1 MSDHLHRAKAYLPLP
16 IARALS
22 QNPSLVQKAVEGF
35 YVRDP
40 AQLRASARM
49 THFPPSSAILS
60 PVLLT
65 RAAYAQL
72 QGQVFH
78 PPRVF
83 GPEWHVRAA
92 EEGKTDEELEK
103 ERRWR
108 DIGVKIATGF
118 EIMYKEGGKAK
129 RGEMDADDAVP
140 SEDPN
145 WQTYVVKLKAAGFF
159 GQEMEGS
166 QKWNERMAKALSGWR
181 AVGSA
186 E

>member
-1 MSDHLHRAKAYLPLP
+1 MSDHLHHTKAYLPLP
-16 IARALS
+16 VARALS
-22 QNPSLVQKAVEGF
+22 QNPSLIQKAVEGF

-40 AQLRASARM
+40 AQLRGAARM
-49 THFPPSSAILS
+49 THFPPSTAILA

-83 GPEWHVRAA
+83 GPEWHVTAA
-92 EEGKTDEELEK
+92 QEGKTDEQLER

-118 EIMYKEGGKAK
+118 EIMYKEGGKSK
-129 RGEMDADDAVP
+129 RGDV
-140 SEDPN
+140 SSSHF
-145 WQTYVVKLKAAGFF
+145 YVV
-159 GQEMEGS
+159 
-166 QKWNERMAKALSGWR
+166 R
-181 AVGSA
+181 
-186 E
+186 